1 MYYWTPKRIKELKA
15 KGYKLREVPHDP
27 GDKPASE
34 QAIAE
39 TVPHNDI
46 EEANKPASEQA
57 DKPASAQASSGS
69 RINKRSI

>member
-34 QAIAE
+34 QA
-39 TVPHNDI
+39 D
-46 EEANKPASEQA
+46 KPTSEQA
-57 DKPASAQASSGS
+57 SEELKSLQAYVKKTKKP
-69 RINKRSI
+69 I